1 MKVKAIV
8 FSLLLMLSNFS
19 WAQTDANS
27 SANLSAEPAAKRV
40 YMVLW
45 RGMTD
50 AERGFIDSMLSHNP
64 SVELI
69 IRNANKN
76 KANLSTI
83 RADILRQQPD
93 LVYSFG
99 TTVTTVLAGTEQG
112 RQKGLHITDIP
123 LIFNIVADPMGAG
136 LVSNYRAPAF
146 NVTGTSHLVPMATQ
160 VAAMQEIEGVET
172 VAVIYNS
179 KEKNSLLQV
188 DSLKAAIE
196 AAKLKLV
203 EYPLNNT
210 ADANAAESFATLAQQ
225 LKQQGVDIV
234 YMPSDSYLISH
245 AKTLV
250 KAVHDQGIPV
260 FSATEEPIRS
270 AGAYM
275 GVVSRYYN
283 VGQFAAYKAEQI
295 LFDGK
300 TVAQVPVETLK
311 RFSFIVNIAAAK
323 QLNRF
328 PPVTIMQTAEVV
340 GE

>member
-1 MKVKAIV
+1 MTIKTIALSVLL
-8 FSLLLMLSNFS
+8 SLSSWS
-19 WAQTDANS
+19 WAATSESPSQVEEAS
-27 SANLSAEPAAKRV
+27 AKRV

-50 AERGFIDSMLSHNP
+50 AERGFIDAMLNHTP

-76 KANLSTI
+76 KANLVKI
-83 RADILRQQPD
+83 RNDILRQQPD

-112 RQKGLHITDIP
+112 RQQGVHITDIP
-123 LIFNIVADPMGAG
+123 LIFNIVADPLGAG
-136 LVSNYRAPAF
+136 LVSNPQAPGF

-160 VAAMQEIEGVET
+160 VTAMQEIEGVKK
-172 VAVIYNS
+172 VGVIYNP

-188 DSLKAAIE
+188 ESLKAA
-196 AAKLKLV
+196 AQDANLVLV
-203 EYPLNNT
+203 EYPLGNT
-210 ADANAAESFATLAQQ
+210 SDATAADSFATLALQ
-225 LKQQGVDIV
+225 LKQEQVDIA

-245 AKTLV
+245 AKTFV
-250 KAVHDQGIPV
+250 QSIHEQGIPV
-260 FSATEEPIRS
+260 FSATEGPIRA

-295 LFDGK
+295 LFEGK
-300 TVAQVPVETLK
+300 PVSEVPVETLK

-340 GE
+340 GAN